1 MIGNVRGGI
10 GCIDREERRGLCV
23 EIICPFV
30 YSLFTCLFDL
40 LDYLI
45 PAGVVLYLSC
55 LLDSWA
61 WKRAW
66 DSWGLG

>member
-1 MIGNVRGGI
+1 MGGLDELI
-10 GCIDREERRGLCV
+10 ERGLRV
-23 EIICPFV
+23 KIICSFV